1 MRTRVLRQLIS
12 LEVRNLRIE
21 PHLARR
27 LPVSLARRYH
37 AIPVAE
43 ENGKITV
50 VMADP
55 DDLRAQKAVISSL
68 GLDACMVRGDGVDI
82 DALIEEIWSGNSQT
96 PPPLELLVYPP
107 PPRKAREYSSSGIEA
122 GEVCAYARVLGKL
135 MNARVTEFP
144 AGVQP
149 NPQVLVNEARCL
161 DPDLVICGMRERGLF
176 KRLPTSLLVVP
187 SSRLPIKRILLLVK
201 GQAGEEIALDWALRL
216 ARPSGARVTVLVIL
230 PPVPLMYSGLGS
242 MQYKLSELLA
252 TETPLGKRL
261 RQVAQKLLE
270 GEIDSTLRLRTGT
283 FEMQIQSEL
292 WSTSYNLVVLPAD
305 SSQPIRSWWF
315 DGLVE
320 PLLRT
325 TDRPILIAKSKSF

>member
-1 MRTRVLRQLIS
+1 MRTKGLRQLIS

-27 LPVSLARRYH
+27 LPASLARRYH

-55 DDLRAQKAVISSL
+55 DDLGAKKAVISSL
-68 GLDACMVRGDGVDI
+68 GLEACMVRGDGVDI
-82 DALIEEIWSGNSQT
+82 DALIEEIWFGNSIV

-107 PPRKAREYSSSGIEA
+107 PPRTARGYSPSGIEA
-122 GEVCAYARVLGKL
+122 GEICAYAQVLGRL
-135 MNARVTEFP
+135 MKARVTEFP
-144 AGVQP
+144 TCVQP

-187 SSRLPIKRILLLVK
+187 SSRLPIKRMLLLVK
-201 GQAGEEIALDWALRL
+201 GQAREEIALEWILRL
-216 ARPSGARVTVLVIL
+216 AQPSRARVTVLVIL
-230 PPVPLMYSGLGS
+230 PPVPLMYSGLTS
-242 MQYKLSELLA
+242 MQYKLSELLT
-252 TETPLGKRL
+252 TETPLGKGL

-292 WSTSYNLVVLPAD
+292 WSTSYDLVVVPAD
-305 SSQPIRSWWF
+305 SPQPIRSWWF

-325 TDRPILIAKSKSF
+325 TDRPILLANSKSF